1 MTNICRTLSLVTV
14 VALVLTA
21 AGQSWAQSAASYY
34 EAGVN
39 AFFAGRTDEAESR
52 LSEAIS
58 YDPSDPRAYYFRAFA
73 LARQGRCA
81 EARGDMMTGAQMEA
95 TSPRQAAIGSALE
108 RIQGPNRLMLEAIRR
123 QARLEAGVASGVATG
138 ASQNAIV
145 LPGEENTLRQR
156 RVVPI
161 DEFLRPGG
169 PRTFTEPAPQVT
181 NEIPPQAPAATMP
194 AAKPAE
200 STAAPAKQAQPAA
213 SNPFGDDSQPAGPK
227 PPVTPPQAVPTP
239 PTAPPATPPQNAT
252 ETPPAATPPADS
264 SDNPFNG

>member
-1 MTNICRTLSLVTV
+1 MTNLCRSLSLVIV
-14 VALVLTA
+14 CALELA
-21 AGQSWAQSAASYY
+21 AASQGWAQSATSYY

-39 AFFAGRTDEAESR
+39 AFFAGRIDEAESR

-58 YDPSDPRAYYFRAFA
+58 YDANDPRAYYFRAFA

-95 TSPRQAAIGSALE
+95 SSPRQVAIGSALE
-108 RIQGPNRLMLEAIRR
+108 RIQGPSRLMLEAIRR
-123 QARLEAGVASGVATG
+123 QARLEAGSASGAATG
-138 ASQNAIV
+138 ASENGVAR
-145 LPGEENTLRQR
+145 PGEEGILRQR

-169 PRTFTEPAPQVT
+169 PRTFAEPATQAP

-194 AAKPAE
+194 AATPAE
-200 STAAPAKQAQPAA
+200 GTAPPAEPAQPAA
-213 SNPFGDDSQPAGPK
+213 SNPFGDDSQPAEAK
-227 PPVTPPQAVPTP
+227 TSIAPPQVVPTP

-252 ETPPAATPPADS
+252 ETPPADS
-264 SDNPFNG
+264 GDNPFNG